1 MFLGKIRNRLATWRL
16 SLAAKLTLSLSAIA
30 VILVVSSII
39 SLMEYRRM
47 SSYVSGLIADNIN
60 SINVAQKLSEVT
72 DKYNL
77 DILSVIGDEQALL
90 PTFNQ
95 EEFVSRCDSL
105 KKNLTSV
112 SLLPLADSV
121 MYSYAAYMLTTLEFE
136 DVLLSDFIDSR
147 TWYFDRLQPKF
158 NRLRGDIDALSAGM
172 YNDLKKNSETFERG
186 FYRSIIPGLV
196 AVLAGG
202 EDHKALPGGKAPLRE
217 GPAVAPLPVGNAAAR
232 ELQRLIGDVCKLDPV
247 GKIPVLIRQGSPVF
261 DHQLRNAD
269 LSRVLVVGH
278 RRGTWRLILIPLRLR
293 PDGRCALRRRFLSA
307 GGRGLR
313 RLPGGER
320 RHQHQHR
327 RHRQQQGGQHM
338 ALLRSAIV
346 FLSSGHCVSSNP
358 TKLQNI
364 IAQKMP

>member
-1 MFLGKIRNRLATWRL
+1 MFLGKIRNRIASWRL
-16 SLAAKLTLSLSAIA
+16 SLGAKLTLSLSAIA
-30 VILVVSSII
+30 VILVISSII

-72 DKYNL
+72 DRYNL

-95 EEFVSRCDSL
+95 EEFVTRCDSL

-158 NRLRGDIDALSAGM
+158 NRLRSDIDALSAGM

-196 AVLAGG
+196 AVLAGLILVVLLLFFVMVYYVRPIYKMLSSLRDYRSYGKKYTYKFEGDDQLSELNSGISDLAG
-202 EDHKALPGGKAPLRE
+202 E
-217 GPAVAPLPVGNAAAR
+217 N
-232 ELQRLIGDVCKLDPV
+232 Q
-247 GKIPVLIRQGSPVF
+247 
-261 DHQLRNAD
+261 QLRK
-269 LSRVLVVGH
+269 
-278 RRGTWRLILIPLRLR
+278 RLT
-293 PDGRCALRRRFLSA
+293 ALRNSTLDKD
-307 GGRGLR
+307 
-313 RLPGGER
+313 ER
-320 RHQHQHR
+320 
-327 RHRQQQGGQHM
+327 
-338 ALLRSAIV
+338 
-346 FLSSGHCVSSNP
+346 
-358 TKLQNI
+358 
-364 IAQKMP
+364 

>member
-1 MFLGKIRNRLATWRL
+1 MGKIRNRLAAWHM
-16 SLAAKLTLSLSAIA
+16 SLGAKLTLSLSAIA

-72 DKYNL
+72 DRYNL

-95 EEFVSRCDSL
+95 EEFVARCDSL

-158 NRLRGDIDALSAGM
+158 NRLRSDIDALSAGM

-196 AVLAGG
+196 AVLAGLILVVLLLFFILAYYVRPIYKMLSSLRDYRSYGKKYTYNFEGDDQLSELNSGISDLAG
-202 EDHKALPGGKAPLRE
+202 E
-217 GPAVAPLPVGNAAAR
+217 N
-232 ELQRLIGDVCKLDPV
+232 Q
-247 GKIPVLIRQGSPVF
+247 
-261 DHQLRNAD
+261 QLRK
-269 LSRVLVVGH
+269 
-278 RRGTWRLILIPLRLR
+278 RLT
-293 PDGRCALRRRFLSA
+293 ALRNSTLDKD
-307 GGRGLR
+307 
-313 RLPGGER
+313 ER
-320 RHQHQHR
+320 
-327 RHRQQQGGQHM
+327 
-338 ALLRSAIV
+338 
-346 FLSSGHCVSSNP
+346 
-358 TKLQNI
+358 
-364 IAQKMP
+364 

>member
-1 MFLGKIRNRLATWRL
+1 MFLGKIRNRIAAWHL
-16 SLAAKLTLSLSAIA
+16 SLGAKLTLSLSAIA
-30 VILVVSSII
+30 VILVISSII

-72 DKYNL
+72 DRYNL

-95 EEFVSRCDSL
+95 EEFVTRCDSL

-196 AVLAGG
+196 AVLAGLILVVLLLFFILAYYVRPINKMLASLGDYRSFGKKYTYNFEGDDQLSELNAGISDLAG
-202 EDHKALPGGKAPLRE
+202 E
-217 GPAVAPLPVGNAAAR
+217 N
-232 ELQRLIGDVCKLDPV
+232 Q
-247 GKIPVLIRQGSPVF
+247 
-261 DHQLRNAD
+261 QLRK
-269 LSRVLVVGH
+269 
-278 RRGTWRLILIPLRLR
+278 RLT
-293 PDGRCALRRRFLSA
+293 ALRNSTINQD
-307 GGRGLR
+307 
-313 RLPGGER
+313 ER
-320 RHQHQHR
+320 
-327 RHRQQQGGQHM
+327 
-338 ALLRSAIV
+338 
-346 FLSSGHCVSSNP
+346 
-358 TKLQNI
+358 
-364 IAQKMP
+364 

>member
-1 MFLGKIRNRLATWRL
+1 MFLGKIRNRIAAWRL
-16 SLAAKLTLSLSAIA
+16 SLGAKLTLSLSAIA
-30 VILVVSSII
+30 VILVISSII

-72 DKYNL
+72 DRYNL

-95 EEFVSRCDSL
+95 EEFVTRCDSL

-158 NRLRGDIDALSAGM
+158 NRLRSDIDALSAGM

-196 AVLAGG
+196 AVLAGLILVVLLLFFVMVYYVRPIYKMLASLRDYRSYGKKYTYNFEGDDQLSELNSGISDLAG
-202 EDHKALPGGKAPLRE
+202 E
-217 GPAVAPLPVGNAAAR
+217 N
-232 ELQRLIGDVCKLDPV
+232 Q
-247 GKIPVLIRQGSPVF
+247 
-261 DHQLRNAD
+261 QLRK
-269 LSRVLVVGH
+269 
-278 RRGTWRLILIPLRLR
+278 RLT
-293 PDGRCALRRRFLSA
+293 ALRNSTLDKD
-307 GGRGLR
+307 
-313 RLPGGER
+313 ER
-320 RHQHQHR
+320 
-327 RHRQQQGGQHM
+327 
-338 ALLRSAIV
+338 
-346 FLSSGHCVSSNP
+346 
-358 TKLQNI
+358 
-364 IAQKMP
+364 

>member
-196 AVLAGG
+196 AVLAGLILVVLLLFFILAYYVRPINKMLASLGDYRSFGKKYTYNFEGDDQLSELNAGISDLAG
-202 EDHKALPGGKAPLRE
+202 E
-217 GPAVAPLPVGNAAAR
+217 N
-232 ELQRLIGDVCKLDPV
+232 Q
-247 GKIPVLIRQGSPVF
+247 
-261 DHQLRNAD
+261 QLRK
-269 LSRVLVVGH
+269 
-278 RRGTWRLILIPLRLR
+278 RLT
-293 PDGRCALRRRFLSA
+293 ALRNSTV
-307 GGRGLR
+307 
-313 RLPGGER
+313 ER
-320 RHQHQHR
+320 NEHQ
-327 RHRQQQGGQHM
+327 
-338 ALLRSAIV
+338 SD
-346 FLSSGHCVSSNP
+346 
-358 TKLQNI
+358 
-364 IAQKMP
+364 

>member
-196 AVLAGG
+196 AVLAGLILVVLLLFFILAYYVRPIYKMLAALRDYRSIGKRYTYNFEGDDQLSELNAGISELAG
-202 EDHKALPGGKAPLRE
+202 E
-217 GPAVAPLPVGNAAAR
+217 N
-232 ELQRLIGDVCKLDPV
+232 
-247 GKIPVLIRQGSPVF
+247 
-261 DHQLRNAD
+261 HQLRK
-269 LSRVLVVGH
+269 
-278 RRGTWRLILIPLRLR
+278 RLTTLRNSTL
-293 PDGRCALRRRFLSA
+293 DKD
-307 GGRGLR
+307 
-313 RLPGGER
+313 ER
-320 RHQHQHR
+320 
-327 RHRQQQGGQHM
+327 
-338 ALLRSAIV
+338 
-346 FLSSGHCVSSNP
+346 
-358 TKLQNI
+358 
-364 IAQKMP
+364 

>member
-1 MFLGKIRNRLATWRL
+1 MFLGKIRNRLAAWHM
-16 SLAAKLTLSLSAIA
+16 SLGAKLTLSLSAIA

-72 DKYNL
+72 DRYNL

-95 EEFVSRCDSL
+95 EEFVARCDSL

-196 AVLAGG
+196 AVLAGLILVVLLLFFILAYYVRPIYKMLASLRDYRSYGKKYTYNFEGDDQLSELNAGISDLAG
-202 EDHKALPGGKAPLRE
+202 E
-217 GPAVAPLPVGNAAAR
+217 N
-232 ELQRLIGDVCKLDPV
+232 Q
-247 GKIPVLIRQGSPVF
+247 
-261 DHQLRNAD
+261 QLRK
-269 LSRVLVVGH
+269 
-278 RRGTWRLILIPLRLR
+278 RLT
-293 PDGRCALRRRFLSA
+293 ALRNSTLEKD
-307 GGRGLR
+307 
-313 RLPGGER
+313 ER
-320 RHQHQHR
+320 
-327 RHRQQQGGQHM
+327 
-338 ALLRSAIV
+338 
-346 FLSSGHCVSSNP
+346 
-358 TKLQNI
+358 
-364 IAQKMP
+364 

>member
-196 AVLAGG
+196 AVLAGLILVVLLLFFILAYYVRPINKMLASLGDYRSFGKKYTYNFEGDDQLSELNAGISDLAG
-202 EDHKALPGGKAPLRE
+202 E
-217 GPAVAPLPVGNAAAR
+217 N
-232 ELQRLIGDVCKLDPV
+232 Q
-247 GKIPVLIRQGSPVF
+247 
-261 DHQLRNAD
+261 QLRK
-269 LSRVLVVGH
+269 
-278 RRGTWRLILIPLRLR
+278 RLT
-293 PDGRCALRRRFLSA
+293 ALRNSTLNQD
-307 GGRGLR
+307 
-313 RLPGGER
+313 ER
-320 RHQHQHR
+320 
-327 RHRQQQGGQHM
+327 
-338 ALLRSAIV
+338 
-346 FLSSGHCVSSNP
+346 
-358 TKLQNI
+358 
-364 IAQKMP
+364 

>member
-1 MFLGKIRNRLATWRL
+1 MFLGKIRNRIAAWRL
-16 SLAAKLTLSLSAIA
+16 SLGAKLTLSLSAIA

-39 SLMEYRRM
+39 SLLEYRRM

-72 DKYNL
+72 DRYNL

-95 EEFVSRCDSL
+95 EEFVTRCDSL

-147 TWYFDRLQPKF
+147 TWYVDRLQPKY
-158 NRLRGDIDALSAGM
+158 NRLRSDIDALSAGM

-196 AVLAGG
+196 AVLAGLILVVLLLFFILAYYVRPIYKMLAALRDYRSIGKRYTYNFEGDDQLSELNAGISELAG
-202 EDHKALPGGKAPLRE
+202 E
-217 GPAVAPLPVGNAAAR
+217 N
-232 ELQRLIGDVCKLDPV
+232 
-247 GKIPVLIRQGSPVF
+247 
-261 DHQLRNAD
+261 HQLRK
-269 LSRVLVVGH
+269 
-278 RRGTWRLILIPLRLR
+278 RLT
-293 PDGRCALRRRFLSA
+293 ALRNSTLDKD
-307 GGRGLR
+307 
-313 RLPGGER
+313 ER
-320 RHQHQHR
+320 
-327 RHRQQQGGQHM
+327 
-338 ALLRSAIV
+338 
-346 FLSSGHCVSSNP
+346 
-358 TKLQNI
+358 
-364 IAQKMP
+364 

>member
-1 MFLGKIRNRLATWRL
+1 MFLGKIRNRIASWRL
-16 SLAAKLTLSLSAIA
+16 SLGAKLTLSLSAIA

-72 DKYNL
+72 DRYNL

-95 EEFVSRCDSL
+95 EEFVTRCDSL

-158 NRLRGDIDALSAGM
+158 NRLRSDIDALSAGM

-196 AVLAGG
+196 AVLAGLILVVLLLFFVMVYYVRPIYKMLASLRDYRSYGKKYTYNFEGDDQLSELNSGISDLAG
-202 EDHKALPGGKAPLRE
+202 E
-217 GPAVAPLPVGNAAAR
+217 N
-232 ELQRLIGDVCKLDPV
+232 Q
-247 GKIPVLIRQGSPVF
+247 
-261 DHQLRNAD
+261 QLRK
-269 LSRVLVVGH
+269 
-278 RRGTWRLILIPLRLR
+278 RLT
-293 PDGRCALRRRFLSA
+293 ALRNSTLDKD
-307 GGRGLR
+307 
-313 RLPGGER
+313 ER
-320 RHQHQHR
+320 
-327 RHRQQQGGQHM
+327 
-338 ALLRSAIV
+338 
-346 FLSSGHCVSSNP
+346 
-358 TKLQNI
+358 
-364 IAQKMP
+364 

>member
-121 MYSYAAYMLTTLEFE
+121 MYSYAAYMPTTLEFE

-196 AVLAGG
+196 AVLAGLILVVLLLFFILAYYVRPINKMLASLGDYRSFGKKYTYNFEGDDQLSELNAGISDLAG
-202 EDHKALPGGKAPLRE
+202 E
-217 GPAVAPLPVGNAAAR
+217 N
-232 ELQRLIGDVCKLDPV
+232 Q
-247 GKIPVLIRQGSPVF
+247 
-261 DHQLRNAD
+261 QLRK
-269 LSRVLVVGH
+269 
-278 RRGTWRLILIPLRLR
+278 RLT
-293 PDGRCALRRRFLSA
+293 ALRNSTINQD
-307 GGRGLR
+307 
-313 RLPGGER
+313 ER
-320 RHQHQHR
+320 
-327 RHRQQQGGQHM
+327 
-338 ALLRSAIV
+338 
-346 FLSSGHCVSSNP
+346 
-358 TKLQNI
+358 
-364 IAQKMP
+364 

>member
-1 MFLGKIRNRLATWRL
+1 MFLGKIRNRIAAWHL
-16 SLAAKLTLSLSAIA
+16 SLGAKLTLSLSAIA
-30 VILVVSSII
+30 VILVISSII

-72 DKYNL
+72 DRYNL

-95 EEFVSRCDSL
+95 EEFVTRCDSL

-158 NRLRGDIDALSAGM
+158 NRLRSDIDALSAGM

-196 AVLAGG
+196 AVLAGLILVVLLLFFIMVYYVRPIYKMLGSLRDYRSYGKKYTYNFEGDDQLSELNSGISDLAG
-202 EDHKALPGGKAPLRE
+202 E
-217 GPAVAPLPVGNAAAR
+217 N
-232 ELQRLIGDVCKLDPV
+232 Q
-247 GKIPVLIRQGSPVF
+247 
-261 DHQLRNAD
+261 QLRK
-269 LSRVLVVGH
+269 
-278 RRGTWRLILIPLRLR
+278 RLT
-293 PDGRCALRRRFLSA
+293 ALRNSTLDKD
-307 GGRGLR
+307 
-313 RLPGGER
+313 ER
-320 RHQHQHR
+320 
-327 RHRQQQGGQHM
+327 
-338 ALLRSAIV
+338 
-346 FLSSGHCVSSNP
+346 
-358 TKLQNI
+358 
-364 IAQKMP
+364 

>member
-196 AVLAGG
+196 AVLAGLILVVLLLFCILAYYVRPINKMLASLGDYRSFGKKYTYNFEGDDQLSELNAGISDLAG
-202 EDHKALPGGKAPLRE
+202 E
-217 GPAVAPLPVGNAAAR
+217 N
-232 ELQRLIGDVCKLDPV
+232 Q
-247 GKIPVLIRQGSPVF
+247 
-261 DHQLRNAD
+261 QLRK
-269 LSRVLVVGH
+269 
-278 RRGTWRLILIPLRLR
+278 RLT
-293 PDGRCALRRRFLSA
+293 ALRNSTINQD
-307 GGRGLR
+307 
-313 RLPGGER
+313 ER
-320 RHQHQHR
+320 
-327 RHRQQQGGQHM
+327 
-338 ALLRSAIV
+338 
-346 FLSSGHCVSSNP
+346 
-358 TKLQNI
+358 
-364 IAQKMP
+364 

>member
-39 SLMEYRRM
+39 SLLEYRRM

-147 TWYFDRLQPKF
+147 TWYFDRLQPKY
-158 NRLRGDIDALSAGM
+158 NRLRSDIDALSAGM

-196 AVLAGG
+196 AVLAGLILVVLLLFFILAYYVRPIYKMLAALRDYRSIGKRYTYNFEGDDQLSELNAGISELAG
-202 EDHKALPGGKAPLRE
+202 E
-217 GPAVAPLPVGNAAAR
+217 N
-232 ELQRLIGDVCKLDPV
+232 
-247 GKIPVLIRQGSPVF
+247 
-261 DHQLRNAD
+261 HQLRK
-269 LSRVLVVGH
+269 
-278 RRGTWRLILIPLRLR
+278 RLT
-293 PDGRCALRRRFLSA
+293 ALRNSTLDKD
-307 GGRGLR
+307 
-313 RLPGGER
+313 ER
-320 RHQHQHR
+320 
-327 RHRQQQGGQHM
+327 
-338 ALLRSAIV
+338 
-346 FLSSGHCVSSNP
+346 
-358 TKLQNI
+358 
-364 IAQKMP
+364 